1 MNLTSQAIANPK
13 IKYTSG
19 VYLQPIV
26 SSSTRLKLNK
36 QRRLLNKRIVPF
48 EKVLFKTKNV
58 SFCMICCPSG
68 YFTMGA
74 DGIESN
80 PKRTERIKHPF
91 LLGETEVTQELY
103 EAVMG
108 RNPSHTEFPQIPVE
122 QVTWYD
128 AVVFCNMLSK
138 MVGKAPFYRI
148 SGVEKKKLN
157 RQNANVQINPNANGF
172 RLPTEKEWEYAAKA
186 GTENKWAGC
195 DTKDDLTY
203 YAWFNKNSDKKTHPV
218 KTKLP
223 NEWGF
228 YDMTGNVSDWCWDQ
242 YYSSS
247 ANRVRRGGSWGNEAE
262 GLRSAFRGFSSSGR
276 LDDDIG
282 FRVSASL

>member
-1 MNLTSQAIANPK
+1 
-13 IKYTSG
+13 
-19 VYLQPIV
+19 
-26 SSSTRLKLNK
+26 
-36 QRRLLNKRIVPF
+36 LNKRIVPF

-195 DTKDDLTY
+195 DNEDDLWKFSWY
-203 YAWFNKNSDKKTHPV
+203 LDNAGNEPHRV
-218 KTKLP
+218 KARLP

-228 YDMTGNVSDWCWDQ
+228 HDMSGNVLEWSSTRKSE
-242 YYSSS
+242 YSS
-247 ANRVRRGGSWGNEAE
+247 NRFLLGG
-262 GLRSAFRGFSSSGR
+262 AFESSSEWLQSAKRTSASPGEHR
-276 LDDDIG
+276 RDDYISEFG
-282 FRVSASL
+282 FRIAANI